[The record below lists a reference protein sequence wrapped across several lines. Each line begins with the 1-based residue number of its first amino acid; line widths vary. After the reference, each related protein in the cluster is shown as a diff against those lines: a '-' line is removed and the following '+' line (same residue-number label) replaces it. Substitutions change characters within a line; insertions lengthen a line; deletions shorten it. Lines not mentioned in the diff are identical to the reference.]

1 MATEIRVF
9 DFTIPAGTTAD
20 NPAFLDVSFPPRTVD
35 AIQVVVPPGPS
46 GLVGWRILAGG
57 VLVIPYLSA
66 DWVITAAENITW
78 PLDSYPNSG
87 SWQVQGY
94 NTGTQDHTVYFRFL
108 VTALTSN
115 APQAPQTIDESV
127 LNQSGGLIP
136 LTTAGVTG

>member
-9 DFTIPAGTTAD
+9 DFTIPAGTTSDA
-20 NPAFLDVSFPPRTVD
+20 PAFLDVSFPPRVVD

-46 GLVGWRILAGG
+46 GLVGWRILVGG

-78 PLDSYPNSG
+78 PLDAYPDSG
-87 SWQVQGY
+87 SWQLQGY
-94 NTGTQDHTVYFRFL
+94 NTGAQDHTVYFRFL
-108 VTALTSN
+108 VTAVTKS
-115 APQAPQTIDESV
+115 ATPAPQTIDESV
-127 LNQSGGLIP
+127 LNQSGGLVP

>member
-9 DFTIPAGTTAD
+9 DFTIPAGTPDSA
-20 NPAFLDVSFPPRTVD
+20 PAFLDVSFPPRIVD

-57 VLVIPYLSA
+57 VVVIPFLSA

-78 PLDSYPNSG
+78 PLDAYPDSG
-87 SWQVQGY
+87 SWQLQGY

-108 VTALTSN
+108 VTALTSSTP
-115 APQAPQTIDESV
+115 APPAMIDDET
-127 LNQSGGLIP
+127 LNQSGGLVAS
-136 LTTAGVTG
+136 TTAGVTG